1 MTPPLL
7 LALAL
12 VSAPPSAP
20 PPATAAASPS
30 FLRELAETRG
40 YRAGMPS
47 RATVVPGG
55 AEVIFLRSGP
65 RAGVMSLLAT
75 DVATGKTRELIT
87 AEALLA
93 SEPED
98 LSDAEKARLERQ
110 RITARG
116 ITHYQMALDGRTFL
130 AALGGR
136 LYAVDRTTGEK
147 RRMPVPQ
154 GALDPRLSPD
164 GKQVAFVSG
173 GELHVLDV
181 ATGKARALTTGAT
194 EWKTHGLAEFVAQE
208 EMDRG
213 EGYWW
218 SPDSRSLAFEEADDT
233 EVEKLSIQDPARP
246 ERRPVQFAYPR
257 AGRQNTRVRLGVV
270 GVGGGGPTWIAWDR
284 DRYPYL
290 AQVRWQKDAPLLL
303 VVQNREQTEEA
314 VLRADPG
321 SGKTAVLLV
330 EKDPAW
336 LNLNEAALR
345 WMPDGSGFLWFTER
359 DGGAEVEL
367 RSPEGARL
375 SVVAP
380 LEYGYVG
387 MAGVSDDGEV
397 WFLGTRGDPTRD
409 RLFRVRPGGKPVE
422 VVLPGEPPTG
432 LSAKLADG
440 GKVLV
445 VSSSRPGQ
453 GSRLSLVGPDGEE
466 RVRLPSVAV
475 EPPFRARPEV
485 RQVGKRGLW
494 TSLVRPRDFRPG
506 QKYPVIVQ
514 VYGGPT
520 RLSPLGLHSASPR
533 TQWTADQGFLVVK
546 VVNRGETGRL
556 GRGFERAVK
565 GDLAGPALEDQA
577 EALAGLAAVVPEIDL
592 ARVGISGW
600 SFGGYMA
607 ALAALRRPDVYRAAM
622 AGAPVVDWRDYDTY
636 YTERYLGL
644 PGEAPEAYDRSSLT
658 RLAGK
663 EHAQLLLVHGTADD
677 NVYLL
682 HSLKLA
688 DALFRAG
695 APATFVPLANVTH
708 LASDPATAERLAEM
722 EIRFFRESL
731 GAPRP

>member
-1 MTPPLL
+1 VTPALL

-12 VSAPPSAP
+12 VPAPPAAP
-20 PPATAAASPS
+20 AAAAPS

-40 YRAGMPS
+40 YRAGLPS
-47 RATVVPGG
+47 RATVAPGG

-65 RAGVMSLLAT
+65 RSGVMSLFAT
-75 DVATGKTRELIT
+75 DVLSGKTRELIT

-93 SEPED
+93 SEPEE

-116 ITHYQMALDGRTFL
+116 ITHYEMAKDGTIIL
-130 AALGGR
+130 ASLGGR
-136 LYAVDRTTGEK
+136 LYAVDRSTGEK

-173 GELHVLDV
+173 GELHVLDI

-194 EWKTHGLAEFVAQE
+194 EWRTHGLAEFVAQE
-208 EMDRG
+208 EMDRA

-218 SPDSRSLAFEEADDT
+218 APDSRSLAFEEADDT

-270 GVGGGGPTWIAWDR
+270 GVEGGAPTWVDWDR

-290 AQVRWQKDAPLLL
+290 AQVRWQKGAPLLL
-303 VVQNREQTEEA
+303 VVQNRAQTEEA

-321 SGKTAVLLV
+321 SGKTTVLLV
-330 EKDPAW
+330 ERDAAW
-336 LNLNEAALR
+336 LNLNDGALR

-359 DGGAEVEL
+359 GGGAEIEL
-367 RSPEGARL
+367 RSPDGKL
-375 SVVAP
+375 VSGVVP
-380 LEYGYVG
+380 LEFGYVG

-409 RLFRVRPGGKPVE
+409 RLFRVRPGGRPVE
-422 VVLPGEPPTG
+422 VVLPGEAPLG
-432 LSAKLADG
+432 LSAEVADG
-440 GKVLV
+440 GRVLV
-445 VSSSRPGQ
+445 VSSCRPGE
-453 GSRLSLVGPDGEE
+453 SCRLSLVGPDGAE
-466 RVRLPSVAV
+466 RARLPSVAV
-475 EPPFRARPEV
+475 EPPFQASPEV

-506 QKYPVIVQ
+506 VKYPVIVH

-520 RLSPLGLHSASPR
+520 RLSPLGLRSGSPR
-533 TQWTADQGFLVVK
+533 TQWVADQGFLVVK
-546 VVNRGETGRL
+546 IVNRGETGRL
-556 GRGFERAVK
+556 GRDFERAIK
-565 GDLAGPALEDQA
+565 GDLAGPALADQA
-577 EALAGLAAVVPEIDL
+577 EALSELAAVVPEIDL
-592 ARVGISGW
+592 ARVGIEGW

-607 ALAALRRPDVYRAAM
+607 ALAALRRPDVYRAAV
-622 AGAPVVDWRDYDTY
+622 AGAPVVDWRDYDTH

-644 PGEAPEAYDRSSLT
+644 PGEAPEPYDRSSLT
-658 RLAGK
+658 RLASK
-663 EHAQLLLVHGTADD
+663 DHAPLLLVHGTADD

-708 LASDPATAERLAEM
+708 LASDPSTAERLAEM
-722 EIRFFRESL
+722 EIRFFQENL
-731 GAPRP
+731 GAARP

>member
-257 AGRQNTRVRLGVV
+257 AGRQNTRVRLGARPLPLP
-270 GVGGGGPTWIAWDR
+270 GPGALAEGRAAPAGGPEPRADRGGGAPCRPRKREDRGPPR
-284 DRYPYL
+284 REGPGL
-290 AQVRWQKDAPLLL
+290 AEPER
-303 VVQNREQTEEA
+303 
-314 VLRADPG
+314 G
-321 SGKTAVLLV
+321 G
-330 EKDPAW
+330 
-336 LNLNEAALR
+336 AAL
-345 WMPDGSGFLWFTER
+345 D
-359 DGGAEVEL
+359 
-367 RSPEGARL
+367 AR
-375 SVVAP
+375 
-380 LEYGYVG
+380 
-387 MAGVSDDGEV
+387 
-397 WFLGTRGDPTRD
+397 
-409 RLFRVRPGGKPVE
+409 
-422 VVLPGEPPTG
+422 
-432 LSAKLADG
+432 
-440 GKVLV
+440 
-445 VSSSRPGQ
+445 
-453 GSRLSLVGPDGEE
+453 
-466 RVRLPSVAV
+466 
-475 EPPFRARPEV
+475 
-485 RQVGKRGLW
+485 
-494 TSLVRPRDFRPG
+494 
-506 QKYPVIVQ
+506 
-514 VYGGPT
+514 
-520 RLSPLGLHSASPR
+520 
-533 TQWTADQGFLVVK
+533 
-546 VVNRGETGRL
+546 
-556 GRGFERAVK
+556 
-565 GDLAGPALEDQA
+565 
-577 EALAGLAAVVPEIDL
+577 
-592 ARVGISGW
+592 RVG
-600 SFGGYMA
+600 
-607 ALAALRRPDVYRAAM
+607 
-622 AGAPVVDWRDYDTY
+622 
-636 YTERYLGL
+636 L
-644 PGEAPEAYDRSSLT
+644 P
-658 RLAGK
+658 
-663 EHAQLLLVHGTADD
+663 LVHRT
-677 NVYLL
+677 
-682 HSLKLA
+682 
-688 DALFRAG
+688 
-695 APATFVPLANVTH
+695 
-708 LASDPATAERLAEM
+708 
-722 EIRFFRESL
+722 
-731 GAPRP
+731 